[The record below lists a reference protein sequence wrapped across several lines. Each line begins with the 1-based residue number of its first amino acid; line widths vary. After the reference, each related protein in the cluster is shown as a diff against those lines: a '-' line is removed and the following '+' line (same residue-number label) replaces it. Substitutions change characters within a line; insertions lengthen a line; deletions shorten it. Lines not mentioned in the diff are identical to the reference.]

1 MIQDSR
7 NKISFNATPA
17 NTGDNDVF
25 AIFKDSNRSNAMKP
39 IPTNTT
45 TSNTNLLQTMQK
57 NEQNTNIQQNV
68 NHVGQDTFEKK
79 DKKNV
84 VKQVAI
90 GTSIAL
96 LVYSAFALIKY
107 KSAEGSKKI
116 IPRLTEPIKFLSARI
131 NPNGFKP
138 SVTIEEN
145 EIKYVGKVSM
155 HISRLSKNQRNTY
168 VKQLFEKSTFT
179 EEGKERFL
187 TFFGKYLN
195 Q

>member
-79 DKKNV
+79 DKKKITKKARVEATVLNSLTPISKADICQILPDV
-84 VKQVAI
+84 SPTTVEAVLGAMVRNGNI
-90 GTSIAL
+90 
-96 LVYSAFALIKY
+96 
-107 KSAEGSKKI
+107 KKI
-116 IPRLTEPIKFLSARI
+116 
-131 NPNGFKP
+131 
-138 SVTIEEN
+138 
-145 EIKYVGKVSM
+145 
-155 HISRLSKNQRNTY
+155 SKGRNTRY
-168 VKQLFEKSTFT
+168 IKA
-179 EEGKERFL
+179 
-187 TFFGKYLN
+187 
-195 Q
+195 

>member
-39 IPTNTT
+39 IPANTT

-79 DKKNV
+79 DKK
-84 VKQVAI
+84 KITKKATI
-90 GTSIAL
+90 GTGAL
-96 LVYSAFALIKY
+96 AVAYIAFALIKY
-107 KSAEGSKKI
+107 RKKSGGFLPKLVEPYNVLKA
-116 IPRLTEPIKFLSARI
+116 RL

-138 SVTIEEN
+138 TVTIEEN
-145 EIKYVGKVSM
+145 DMGYLGEVST
-155 HISRLSKNQRNTY
+155 HLSRLKKTQKAKYIKNLYET
-168 VKQLFEKSTFT
+168 TDFT
-179 EEGKERFL
+179 EQGKNKFIGWYGE
-187 TFFGKYLN
+187 YLR
-195 Q
+195 

>member
-68 NHVGQDTFEKK
+68 NHVGQDTFEKQ
-79 DKKNV
+79 DKKKTIKNI
-84 VKQVAI
+84 AI

-96 LVYSAFALIKY
+96 LAYSTFALVKY
-107 KSAEGSKKI
+107 RKNYGGLFNKLA
-116 IPRLTEPIKFLSARI
+116 EPIKVLKARV

-138 SVTIEEN
+138 SVSIEEN
-145 EIKYVGKVSM
+145 EIKYLSELFE
-155 HISRLSKNQRNTY
+155 HICRLSKKQQDKFVNNLYSRTTQE
-168 VKQLFEKSTFT
+168 VKNALSRHFNNVIN
-179 EEGKERFL
+179 R
-187 TFFGKYLN
+187 
-195 Q
+195 

>member
-1 MIQDSR
+1 MTSMLEFMNTVQN
-7 NKISFNATPA
+7 NKVETYSPV
-17 NTGDNDVF
+17 NTCNTSV
-25 AIFKDSNRSNAMKP
+25 NKP
-39 IPTNTT
+39 IAKEQSAQILTPT
-45 TSNTNLLQTMQK
+45 
-57 NEQNTNIQQNV
+57 
-68 NHVGQDTFEKK
+68 QDTFEKK

-96 LVYSAFALIKY
+96 LAYSAFALIKY

-145 EIKYVGKVSM
+145 EIK
-155 HISRLSKNQRNTY
+155 
-168 VKQLFEKSTFT
+168 
-179 EEGKERFL
+179 
-187 TFFGKYLN
+187 
-195 Q
+195 